1 MTKKRV
7 RKLSP
12 SNLEIM
18 NIVWAKGEVSVNDIF
33 DAINAKRV
41 DKLRR
46 TTIKV
51 QMNRL
56 EDYGWLKHKIIG
68 RTFFY
73 SALVEEQ
80 KTRKEILN
88 DTINRVFGGSR
99 AELVKCMLETSEA
112 SPEEIRKLR
121 ELLKKTGETKS

>member
-1 MTKKRV
+1 MAKKSV
-7 RKLSP
+7 RQLSP

-18 NIVWAKGEVSVNDIF
+18 NIVWAKGEVSINDVF
-33 DAINAKRV
+33 DAINAKRL

-46 TTIKV
+46 TTIQV

-56 EDYGWLKHKIIG
+56 EDYGWLKHRIKG

-88 DTINRVFGGSR
+88 NTINRVFGGSS
-99 AELVKCMLETSEA
+99 AELVKCMLDNSDV
-112 SPEEIRKLR
+112 SPEDIRKLR
-121 ELLKKTGETKS
+121 ELLKKTGETRS

>member
-33 DAINAKRV
+33 EAINAKRV

-46 TTIKV
+46 TTIQV

-80 KTRKEILN
+80 KTRKKILN

-99 AELVKCMLETSEA
+99 AELVKCMLENSDV
-112 SPEEIRKLR
+112 SPEDIRKLR
-121 ELLKKTGETKS
+121 ELLKKAGETRS

>member
-1 MTKKRV
+1 MAKKRV

-33 DAINAKRV
+33 EAINAKRL

-46 TTIKV
+46 TTIQV
-51 QMNRL
+51 QMSRL
-56 EDYGWLKHKIIG
+56 EDYGWLKHRIKG

-99 AELVKCMLETSEA
+99 AELVKCMLETSEV
-112 SPEEIRKLR
+112 SPEDILKLR
-121 ELLKKTGETKS
+121 ELLKKTEEAGS

>member
-1 MTKKRV
+1 MAKKRV

-33 DAINAKRV
+33 EAINAKRL

-46 TTIKV
+46 TTIQV

-56 EDYGWLKHKIIG
+56 EDYGWLKHKIKG

-80 KTRKEILN
+80 KTRKKIL
-88 DTINRVFGGSR
+88 
-99 AELVKCMLETSEA
+99 K
-112 SPEEIRKLR
+112 
-121 ELLKKTGETKS
+121 

>member
-1 MTKKRV
+1 MAKKRV

-33 DAINAKRV
+33 EAINAKRV

-46 TTIKV
+46 TTIQV

-80 KTRKEILN
+80 KTRKKILN

-99 AELVKCMLETSEA
+99 AELVKCMLENSDV
-112 SPEEIRKLR
+112 SPEDIRKLR
-121 ELLKKTGETKS
+121 ELLKKAGETRS

>member
-1 MTKKRV
+1 MAKKRV

-33 DAINAKRV
+33 EAINAKRV
-41 DKLRR
+41 
-46 TTIKV
+46 
-51 QMNRL
+51 NRL

-80 KTRKEILN
+80 KTRKKILN

-99 AELVKCMLETSEA
+99 AELVKCMLENSDV
-112 SPEEIRKLR
+112 SPEDIRKLR
-121 ELLKKTGETKS
+121 ELLKKAGETRS